1 MGGVARGLR
10 PFLGVAGLGVGV
22 LLALAVLVQPTPA
35 AAPGTADAAGS
46 GVASEPAPGVP
57 ADSRVASEI
66 EATLTRAIQQ
76 FKSMDAPAV
85 LSHISEAYRTGPL
98 TKPMVRQQLA
108 TMFGVYD
115 AVDARVRIDDVRW
128 VNNQAWIYSTGQ
140 VYGRVRW
147 VGTWVQTLA
156 WEREL
161 EVARREQGAWKLFG
175 YQQ

>member
-1 MGGVARGLR
+1 MGGAARGFR
-10 PFLGVAGLGVGV
+10 AFLGVAGAGVGV
-22 LLALAVLVQPTPA
+22 LLALAAPGRHAPV
-35 AAPGTADAAGS
+35 AAPAT
-46 GVASEPAPGVP
+46 ASELALAVP
-57 ADSRVASEI
+57 ADPRVASEI
-66 EATLTRAIQQ
+66 QATLTRAIQQ
-76 FKSMDAPAV
+76 FKSMDAPGV
-85 LSHISEAYRTGPL
+85 LSHVSEAYRTGPL

-108 TMFGVYD
+108 AMFGVYD
-115 AVDARVRIDDVRW
+115 AVDARVRIDDVRL
-128 VNNQAWIYSTGQ
+128 VNEQAWIYSTGE